1 MITSLALLFLVSSAA
16 PSGGAAPD
24 AGVKAGA
31 AEVVRAEAA
40 AKPAVEAEA
49 KVVTGGALAADPKLA
64 AEPEIPKAEPPELA
78 AEELNLGWT
87 LVRTLVVL
95 RLVIGLAYLVLNVG
109 LRRLLG
115 IKQAVGA
122 NIVTI
127 LERVPLDQKR
137 ALFVIEAAGEVLL
150 IGGADGNLSL
160 ISKLDP
166 AAVEKV
172 RAAAPPSVR
181 VQLSPLV
188 QKLLGRKDPLPPTKP

>member
-1 MITSLALLFLVSSAA
+1 V
-16 PSGGAAPD
+16 P
-24 AGVKAGA
+24 
-31 AEVVRAEAA
+31 E
-40 AKPAVEAEA
+40 
-49 KVVTGGALAADPKLA
+49 PKLV
-64 AEPEIPKAEPPELA
+64 AEPEIPRAEPPELA
-78 AEELNLGWT
+78 ADELNLGWT

-95 RLVIGLAYLVLNVG
+95 GLVIGLAYLVLNVG

-166 AAVEKV
+166 AQVEKV